1 MTFPQKRQTIGIRK
15 MGRFNWDGQFNPEIL
30 VEQIKVFHS
39 QIRIDLLR
47 MID

>member
-1 MTFPQKRQTIGIRK
+1 